1 MLTRFCF
8 LKIPIASIVTTQRC
22 RVALESSVFLE
33 LLPIE
38 ETKALLASN
47 SESGLN
53 RIAPPPSQITEQRSL
68 ASSHNC
74 AGVIHAAIIVVPGRL
89 FAVVQLSYAYIITP
103 HPLPSSLYTQP
114 TCAFAFTS
122 RSRGYRCKY
131 KNTGVRNDRSHFVQF
146 WGSEYLRNCYGNDL
160 NFLYC
165 SVLWDFSIVFSFLVR
180 HLPWNHWNSKWYFLL
195 SKRSTQAGP
204 FSLRR
209 TDNLKQELVNSPSRA
224 ADLVLAISLTGKG
237 AVEFPSAKLLGWCS
251 SSSDNE
257 WVK

>member
-131 KNTGVRNDRSHFVQF
+131 KKYRRTKWSFTFRSI
-146 WGSEYLRNCYGNDL
+146 LR
-160 NFLYC
+160 
-165 SVLWDFSIVFSFLVR
+165 LWILAQLLWKLFKFPLLFGIVGFFYR
-180 HLPWNHWNSKWYFLL
+180 FLL
-195 SKRSTQAGP
+195 SGSSFALKPLIQNGTSCCQNDLLKPDRFPFGELTTWSKSWSTVHHARLILYLP
-204 FSLRR
+204 
-209 TDNLKQELVNSPSRA
+209 SPWQGRGQLSFHRQNYWVDA
-224 ADLVLAISLTGKG
+224 VLHQTT
-237 AVEFPSAKLLGWCS
+237 
-251 SSSDNE
+251 NE
-257 WVK
+257 